1 MKKKRRFEETTAAH
15 FLFKLMARIM
25 ESPLRRKINDPV
37 KALKAAG
44 IRAGIRVLEVG
55 CGTGF
60 FTLPAAHLVGN
71 EGRVHALDIHPLA
84 IKEVSKKIQEAG
96 LENVSLT
103 KANAV
108 NTGLSSNSLDLILLF
123 GVIPSPTL
131 PLTQLLPEMY
141 RLLKKNGTMA
151 VWTVFPF
158 CLVTSLT
165 NDRLFHYMGKK
176 TGVYNFRKVTS
187 GEV

>member
-1 MKKKRRFEETTAAH
+1 
-15 FLFKLMARIM
+15 
-25 ESPLRRKINDPV
+25 
-37 KALKAAG
+37 
-44 IRAGIRVLEVG
+44 VG

-60 FTLPAAHLVGN
+60 FTIPAAHLVGN

-84 IKEVSKKIQEAG
+84 IKEVSKKIQGAR

-103 KANAV
+103 KADAA
-108 NTGLSSNSLDLILLF
+108 NTELSSNSLDLILLF

-131 PLTQLLPEMY
+131 PLNQILPEMY

-151 VWTVFPF
+151 VWTVFHF
-158 CLVTSLT
+158 LLVRSLT
-165 NDRLFHYMGKK
+165 KCGLFTYVGKK
-176 TGVYNFRKVTS
+176 SGVYNFRKAKS